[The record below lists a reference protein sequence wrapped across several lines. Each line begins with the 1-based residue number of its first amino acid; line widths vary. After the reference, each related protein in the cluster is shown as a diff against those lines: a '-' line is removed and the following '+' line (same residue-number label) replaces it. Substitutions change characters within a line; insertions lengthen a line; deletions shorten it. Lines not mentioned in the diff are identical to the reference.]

1 LHNKLGLY
9 VHYPFCKKKCPYCD
23 FNSHIRKN
31 PIDIEQYINAYI
43 RDLEKT
49 ANRINSK
56 PLTSIFFGGGTPSL
70 MPAIM
75 VEKIIDKAN
84 ELFGFT
90 NDIEITLE
98 ANPTSVESKKFND
111 FKIAGVNRV
120 SLGVQSLNDNALHY
134 LGREHNSAEA
144 LQAVEI
150 AQKHFSRWSF
160 DMIYCRPNQTIEQW
174 QLELSKAVKN
184 IGGHIS
190 LYQLTIEDGTVFK
203 RLFDK
208 GEIVMPNDEL
218 SADMY
223 VFTNNYLSELGYD
236 AYEVSNYA
244 ISGDESKHNK
254 LYWSYDDYIGIGAG
268 AHGRITDIYGDKYGT
283 ACHNNPEK
291 WLKDNSYFENAI
303 IDKKEQAIET
313 MLMGLRLKDGVSE
326 KKIKSI
332 TGVGFEYVLDMKRLK
347 IVIDKG
353 LIEFEERLKT
363 TEKGRLTLNSVLS
376 YILN

>member
-1 LHNKLGLY
+1 MHNKLGLY

-23 FNSHIRKN
+23 FNSHVRKN
-31 PIDIEQYINAYI
+31 PIDVEQYTDAYM

-49 ANRINSK
+49 ATRINPK

-98 ANPTSVESKKFND
+98 ANPTSVESKKFSD

-120 SLGVQSLNDNALHY
+120 SLGVQSLNDDALQY

-174 QLELSKAVKN
+174 RLELLQAVKN

-203 RLFDK
+203 RRFDK
-208 GEIVMPNDEL
+208 GEIIMPNDEL

-236 AYEVSNYA
+236 AYEVSNYS

-254 LYWSYDDYIGIGAG
+254 LYWGYDDYIGIGAG
-268 AHGRITDIYGDKYGT
+268 AHGRITDINGNKYGT
-283 ACHNNPEK
+283 ACHSNPEK
-291 WLKDNSYFENAI
+291 WLKDSSYFENDI

-313 MLMGLRLKDGVSE
+313 ILMGLRLKEGVSE
-326 KKIKSI
+326 QKIKSI
-332 TGVGFEYVLDMKRLK
+332 TGAGFEYVLDMERLK
-347 IVIDKG
+347 IAIDKG
-353 LIEFEERLKT
+353 LIEFQERLKT
-363 TEKGRLTLNSVLS
+363 TQKGRLTLNSVLS

>member
-1 LHNKLGLY
+1 MHNKLGLY

-31 PIDIEQYINAYI
+31 PIDVEQYINAYI

-244 ISGDESKHNK
+244 MSGDESKHNK

-283 ACHNNPEK
+283 ACHSNPEK

>member
-1 LHNKLGLY
+1 MHNKLGLY

-31 PIDIEQYINAYI
+31 PIDVEQYINAYI

-283 ACHNNPEK
+283 ACHSNPEK

>member
-1 LHNKLGLY
+1 MHNKLGLY

>member
-31 PIDIEQYINAYI
+31 PIDVEQYINAYI

-244 ISGDESKHNK
+244 MSGDESKHNK

-283 ACHNNPEK
+283 ACHSNPEK

>member
-1 LHNKLGLY
+1 MHNKLGLY

-31 PIDIEQYINAYI
+31 PIDVEQYINAYI

-111 FKIAGVNRV
+111 FKIAVVNRV

-244 ISGDESKHNK
+244 MSGDESKHNK

-283 ACHNNPEK
+283 ACHSNPEK

>member
-1 LHNKLGLY
+1 M
-9 VHYPFCKKKCPYCD
+9 
-23 FNSHIRKN
+23 
-31 PIDIEQYINAYI
+31 

-49 ANRINSK
+49 ATRINPK

-120 SLGVQSLNDNALHY
+120 SLGVQSLNDDALQY

-174 QLELSKAVKN
+174 RLELLQAVKN

-203 RLFDK
+203 RRFDK
-208 GEIVMPNDEL
+208 GEIIMPNDEL

-236 AYEVSNYA
+236 AYEVSNYS

-254 LYWSYDDYIGIGAG
+254 LYWGYDDYIGIGAG
-268 AHGRITDIYGDKYGT
+268 AHGRITDIHGNKYGT
-283 ACHNNPEK
+283 ACHSNPEK
-291 WLKDNSYFENAI
+291 WLKDSSYFENDI

-313 MLMGLRLKDGVSE
+313 ILMGLRLKEGVSE
-326 KKIKSI
+326 QKIKSI
-332 TGVGFEYVLDMKRLK
+332 TGAGFEYVLDMERLK
-347 IVIDKG
+347 IAIDKG
-353 LIEFEERLKT
+353 LIEFK
-363 TEKGRLTLNSVLS
+363 KD
-376 YILN
+376 

>member
-1 LHNKLGLY
+1 MHNKLGLY

-23 FNSHIRKN
+23 FNSHVRKN

-49 ANRINSK
+49 AIRIHTK

-70 MPAIM
+70 MPVIM

-84 ELFGFT
+84 VLFGFT

-120 SLGVQSLNDNALHY
+120 SLGVQSLNDNALYY

-144 LQAVEI
+144 LQAVGI
-150 AQKHFSRWSF
+150 AQKNFSRWSF
-160 DMIYCRPNQTIEQW
+160 DMIYCRSNQTIEQW
-174 QLELSKAVKN
+174 RLELLQAVKN

-203 RLFDK
+203 RRFDK

-223 VFTNNYLSELGYD
+223 MFTNNYLSELGYN

-244 ISGDESKHNK
+244 VSGDESKHNK
-254 LYWSYDDYIGIGAG
+254 LYWNYEDYIGIGAG
-268 AHGRITDIYGDKYGT
+268 AHGRITDIYGNKYGT
-283 ACHNNPEK
+283 ACHSNPEK
-291 WLKDNSYFENAI
+291 WVKDNSYFENDI

-313 MLMGLRLKDGVSE
+313 ILMGLRLKDGVSE
-326 KKIKSI
+326 QKIKSI
-332 TGVGFEYVLDMKRLK
+332 TGAGFEYVLDMERLK
-347 IVIDKG
+347 IAIDKG
-353 LIEFEERLKT
+353 LIEFQERLKT